1 MELKLTNEYKF
12 LGVTFDSKL
21 KWTYHVKEIK
31 AKATRNLNIIK
42 MLAHSKYGS
51 DRKTLLKIHTTMV
64 LPVLDYGNLVYS
76 TANKN
81 LINTI
86 NAVHNAGV
94 RLATGA
100 FRTSPIDSVM
110 ADAEQTPL
118 QIRREK
124 QLLFYATKILS
135 SDKHLLYDLFH
146 NHCNTNPPFG

>member
-1 MELKLTNEYKF
+1 
-12 LGVTFDSKL
+12 
-21 KWTYHVKEIK
+21 
-31 AKATRNLNIIK
+31 
-42 MLAHSKYGS
+42 
-51 DRKTLLKIHTTMV
+51 MV
-64 LPVLDYGNLVYS
+64 LPIIDYGNLVYS

-124 QLLFYATKILS
+124 QVLVYAINVLS
-135 SDKHLLYDLFH
+135 SDKHLLYNLFQDNQKFTKLKNKKYNYQPFYVRAKKALNSYNINQNINFEKQKFH
-146 NHCNTNPPFG
+146 KFPPWKNKKHKNRHLT